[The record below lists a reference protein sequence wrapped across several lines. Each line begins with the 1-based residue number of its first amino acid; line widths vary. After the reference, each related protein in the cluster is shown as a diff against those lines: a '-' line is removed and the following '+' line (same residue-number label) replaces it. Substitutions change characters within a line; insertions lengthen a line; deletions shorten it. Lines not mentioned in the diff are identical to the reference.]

1 MLNLLPRAPRADI
14 EHRLRAAGLPTLL
27 ARLYAARGIDDPS
40 QLKTRLTE
48 LLPFEAMKNATAAGA
63 RLADAIERGDQLLVV
78 GDYDADG
85 ATASTL
91 AVAGLR
97 ALGAEIGF
105 LVPNRFEY
113 GYGLSPEI
121 VALAAARKPDLL
133 ITVDNGIAAHAG
145 VDAARGL
152 GIEVLITDHHL
163 PGDSL
168 PEALIVNPNQPGCA
182 FPSKHLAGV
191 GVMFYV
197 LMATRAELR
206 RRGRFSGRA
215 EPNLAEL
222 LDLVALG
229 TVADVVRLDANNRLL
244 VAQGLRRMREGRARP
259 GIQALFAAAG
269 RGAEQARADDLGFVV
284 GPRLNAAGRL
294 ADMTVGI
301 ECLLSDDPA
310 RAQALA
316 GELDRLNR
324 ERREIEADMRGQ
336 AEALLDGIEV
346 TDGASLTLF
355 DPGWHQ
361 GVVGLLAA
369 RLKERHHRP
378 TLIFADAGDGL
389 LRGSGRSIPGL
400 HLRDALDA
408 IDRRAPG
415 LIHKFGGHAAAA
427 GLTLAR
433 DRLEEFAG
441 HFETVARA
449 SLSEAD
455 LTRVIETDGELD
467 AGAFTLANAKLL
479 RGEVWGQGFPAP
491 AFHGAFRVQSQRL
504 VGDKHLKLGLAGLD
518 GGHGILADAI
528 LFHQSEPLPAG
539 IQAVYR
545 LEVNEWN
552 GRKTLQANV
561 TDWATLAS
569 G

>member
-467 AGAFTLANAKLL
+467 AGAFTLANAELL